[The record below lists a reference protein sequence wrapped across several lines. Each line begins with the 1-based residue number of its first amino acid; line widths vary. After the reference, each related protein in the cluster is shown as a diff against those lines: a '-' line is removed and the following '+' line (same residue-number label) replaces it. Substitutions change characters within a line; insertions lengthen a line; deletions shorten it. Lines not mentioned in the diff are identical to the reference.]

1 MAERMLEE
9 EEMLMDRAMTLEGI
23 EDEAAAGLVGDV
35 EFEVNELNQL
45 VDALNLILPSFNM
58 AAYPEFTEDLD
69 GPLPAE
75 FVRQLQMVA
84 DAATDAGME
93 RLSFD
98 VAEIED
104 AESLQDV
111 AAKLDVLSKNEAF
124 ITFLRSERR
133 EAEEAVESP
142 VEAEAEVVAEAVPE
156 EDLEMMMA
164 QRA

>member
-1 MAERMLEE
+1 MAEKMLEE
-9 EEMLMDRAMTLEGI
+9 EEMLLDRAMALEGI

-45 VDALNLILPSFNM
+45 VDALNLLLPSFKM
-58 AAYPEFTEDLD
+58 PDYPEFTEDLD

-84 DAATDAGME
+84 DAAADAGME

-98 VAEIED
+98 VADIQESED
-104 AESLQDV
+104 LEDI

-124 ITFLRSERR
+124 ITFLRSERK
-133 EAEEAVESP
+133 EAEEEVESP
-142 VEAEAEVVAEAVPE
+142 VEAEAEVVEEAVPE
-156 EDLEMMMA
+156 EDLEIMMA